1 MRMGSR
7 TPVQSAQQHS
17 ETLALKELNGK
28 TGSPL
33 LVSVSS
39 ENNWNFVTWNFN
51 FRAPRQW
58 WNIPCLSSL
67 MLNMIHRDFCND
79 QDSTVKTLPKDLNS
93 SKFWL
98 RWFIQTISS
107 ARTEFLHPVVIHCLV
122 PPHWHAMAHLFPW
135 WLRYQRYLEVWPSMA
150 QLKWLWFW
158 FGSLCGAT
166 ASVDS
171 AGASWFLQHLV
182 MFRHVQTWIAASK
195 ISFRSR
201 SAAKSKM
208 YHHKFCVRPT
218 LGLTWSIFA
227 HNDTKLQPLPPTSK
241 DTSGKR
247 RNFKVNWHQLTNS
260 EPKRSTD
267 GLQKPGERFGESARH
282 CLGGKL
288 CGFFDYGVHLFGGC
302 QELCVLQQ
310 VWMPGRFIG
319 GLPTE
324 SPWKTSQ
331 NYCVTNKWTTGK
343 PNILCK
349 QILHRFIDL
358 HSKISQT
365 AYSKLVSQ

>member
-1 MRMGSR
+1 MKHPLSFITHVEHNSSR
-7 TPVQSAQQHS
+7 LLQRSRQHS
-17 ETLALKELNGK
+17 E
-28 TGSPL
+28 
-33 LVSVSS
+33 
-39 ENNWNFVTWNFN
+39 
-51 FRAPRQW
+51 
-58 WNIPCLSSL
+58 NIAKRP
-67 MLNMIHRDFCND
+67 
-79 QDSTVKTLPKDLNS
+79 
-93 SKFWL
+93 KFWL
-98 RWFIQTISS
+98 RWFIQAISS
-107 ARTEFLHPVVIHCLV
+107 AWTEFPHPAVIHCLV

-182 MFRHVQTWIAASK
+182 MFRHVQNRIAASK
-195 ISFRSR
+195 MSFRSH

-227 HNDTKLQPLPPTSK
+227 HNDTKLQPLPPTWK

-302 QELCVLQQ
+302 QEPCVLQQ
-310 VWMPGRFIG
+310 VWIPGRFIG

-324 SPWKTSQ
+324 SPWKTSR
-331 NYCVTNKWTTGK
+331 NDCVKNKWPTGK
-343 PNILCK
+343 PNIFCK

-358 HSKISQT
+358 HSKISQI
-365 AYSKLVSQ
+365 AYSKVISQ